1 MTIGL
6 FDSAVGQIGV
16 IIRAG
21 SCGWMIG
28 PPAESEWPVEPV
40 GVATITP
47 SALKLIIFRWSIV
60 TASLINLAKFPWL
73 ITASLRATKVL
84 NFLLSR

>member
-1 MTIGL
+1 
-6 FDSAVGQIGV
+6 
-16 IIRAG
+16 
-21 SCGWMIG
+21 MIG

-47 SALKLIIFRWSIV
+47 SAPNLIIFLWSIA
-60 TASLINLAKFPWL
+60 TERWISLAKLPWF
-73 ITASLRATKVL
+73 ITASFRATNVL